1 MPLPASADVTSLL
14 VAWSE
19 GDDTALA
26 LLVPKVYAEL
36 HRLAHHHMRAE
47 RPGRTLQTTALVN
60 EAYLRLVDTRRVRWQ
75 SRAHFLG
82 VAAQAMRRILVD
94 AARARGA
101 RKRGGAG
108 PRVSLDESLLPAA
121 ERGAS
126 LVALDDALTD
136 AGERRPAQEPGG
148 GTAVLRGSERGGD
161 RGGAGRVCGDGAA
174 GLAGGEGLAP
184 PRVVGR
190 GSAAM
195 TAERWQQIERVYLA
209 ALAIDEAGRAAMLD
223 EACASDA
230 ELRREVET
238 LLAQEPHVER
248 FLESRRWLG

>member
-1 MPLPASADVTSLL
+1 VPLPASADVTSLL

-26 LLVPKVYAEL
+26 QLVPKVYAEL
-36 HRLAHHHMRAE
+36 HRLAHHQMRAE

-101 RKRGGAG
+101 RKRGGAS
-108 PRVSLDESLLPAA
+108 PRVSLDESLLPAP

-126 LVALDDALTD
+126 LIALDDALTTLASVD
-136 AGERRPAQEPGG
+136 PRKSQVVELRYFAGLSVAETAAVLGVSAETVQRDWRVAKAWLLREVAGG
-148 GTAVLRGSERGGD
+148 G
-161 RGGAGRVCGDGAA
+161 
-174 GLAGGEGLAP
+174 P
-184 PRVVGR
+184 PG
-190 GSAAM
+190 
-195 TAERWQQIERVYLA
+195 
-209 ALAIDEAGRAAMLD
+209 
-223 EACASDA
+223 
-230 ELRREVET
+230 
-238 LLAQEPHVER
+238 
-248 FLESRRWLG
+248 

>member
-26 LLVPKVYAEL
+26 LLVPRVYAEL

-101 RKRGGAG
+101 SKRGGTG
-108 PRVSLDESLLPAA
+108 PRVSLDEAWLPAP

-126 LVALDDALTD
+126 LVALDDALTTLARVD
-136 AGERRPAQEPGG
+136 PRKSQVVELRYFAGLSAAETATVLGVSAETVQRDWRVAKAWLLRELSGG
-148 GTAVLRGSERGGD
+148 G
-161 RGGAGRVCGDGAA
+161 
-174 GLAGGEGLAP
+174 P
-184 PRVVGR
+184 PG
-190 GSAAM
+190 
-195 TAERWQQIERVYLA
+195 
-209 ALAIDEAGRAAMLD
+209 
-223 EACASDA
+223 
-230 ELRREVET
+230 
-238 LLAQEPHVER
+238 
-248 FLESRRWLG
+248 

>member
-1 MPLPASADVTSLL
+1 VPLPASADVTSLL

-19 GDDTALA
+19 GDETALA

-47 RPGRTLQTTALVN
+47 SPGRTLQTTALVN

-101 RKRGGAG
+101 RKRGGTS
-108 PRVSLDESLLPAA
+108 PRVSLDESLLPAP

-126 LVALDDALTD
+126 LVALDDALTTLASVD
-136 AGERRPAQEPGG
+136 PRKSQVVELRYFAGLGVAETAAVLGVSAETVQRDWRVAKAWLLRELSSG
-148 GTAVLRGSERGGD
+148 GT
-161 RGGAGRVCGDGAA
+161 
-174 GLAGGEGLAP
+174 
-184 PRVVGR
+184 PR
-190 GSAAM
+190 
-195 TAERWQQIERVYLA
+195 
-209 ALAIDEAGRAAMLD
+209 
-223 EACASDA
+223 
-230 ELRREVET
+230 
-238 LLAQEPHVER
+238 
-248 FLESRRWLG
+248 